1 MLGFRGAYR
10 YAHAH
15 YRAGFALECR
25 AMRRVRDDMGL
36 TNVKLMIPF
45 CRTPRKGSASWRSW
59 PSTDSGGAREVS
71 RST

>member
-10 YAHAH
+10 YYHPR
-15 YRAGFALECR
+15 YRGGFALECR
-25 AMRRVRDDMGL
+25 AMRRVRDEMGL

-45 CRTPRKGSASWRSW
+45 CRTPAEAAGSWSCW
-59 PSTDSGGAREVS
+59 PSTACGAARTGS